1 MGNSDGQV
9 KMLALDS
16 EQEVLKFEETTE
28 FPEACHNHHLCET
41 GNKLIPSERIL
52 VK

>member
-1 MGNSDGQV
+1 MGNSERQV

-16 EQEVLKFEETTE
+16 EQEIFKSEGTTE
-28 FPEACHNHHLCET
+28 LPKECHNHHLHET
-41 GNKLIPSERIL
+41 GNKLIPNERIL